1 MMKKLAGVLAGAWLG
16 LQLGVGY
23 LVAPVLF
30 QNLERMQAGAL
41 AGVLFT
47 VTAYIGMFVWL
58 LVYFTGRSE
67 QKRAYA
73 RAHTGKWI
81 LLLLALLAVNQFL
94 ITPVIEAHKTGTAN
108 WLLTLLGGS
117 FGRWHGTSTII
128 YMVCSVLGLG
138 LVFRL
143 VKMEWR

>member
-1 MMKKLAGVLAGAWLG
+1 MKKLAGVLAGAWLG

-47 VTAYIGMFVWL
+47 VTAYIGLFVWL

-94 ITPVIEAHKTGTAN
+94 ITPVIEAHKTGAAN

>member
-67 QKRAYA
+67 QKRAYT

-81 LLLLALLAVNQFL
+81 LLLLVLLAVNQFL

>member
-1 MMKKLAGVLAGAWLG
+1 MKKLAGVLAGAWLG

>member
-1 MMKKLAGVLAGAWLG
+1 MKKLAGVLAGAWLG

-94 ITPVIEAHKTGTAN
+94 ITPVIEAHKTCTAN

>member
-1 MMKKLAGVLAGAWLG
+1 MKKLAGVLAGAWLG

-30 QNLERMQAGAL
+30 QNLERAQAGSL

-47 VTAYIGMFVWL
+47 VTAYIGLAVWL
-58 LVYFTGRSE
+58 LVYFTGKSE
-67 QKRAYA
+67 EKRAYV
-73 RAHTGKWI
+73 HSYTGKWV
-81 LLLLALLAVNQFL
+81 LLLLVLLAVNQL
-94 ITPVIEAHKTGTAN
+94 LVTPVIEAHKTGTAN

-117 FGRWHGTSTII
+117 FGRWHGISSVI

-143 VKMEWR
+143 VRMEWR

>member
-1 MMKKLAGVLAGAWLG
+1 MKKLAGVLAGAWLG

-117 FGRWHGTSTII
+117 FGRWHGISTII

>member
-1 MMKKLAGVLAGAWLG
+1 MKKLAGVLAAAWLG

-30 QNLERMQAGAL
+30 QNLERVKAGEL
-41 AGVLFT
+41 AGVLFA
-47 VTAYIGMFVWL
+47 VTAYIGLAVWL
-58 LVYFTGRSE
+58 LVYFAGRQEAKRAHGRS
-67 QKRAYA
+67 
-73 RAHTGKWI
+73 HTGKWI
-81 LLLLALLAVNQFL
+81 WLLLALLAVNQFL
-94 ITPVIEAHKTGTAN
+94 VTPVIEAHKTGTAN

-117 FGRWHGTSTII
+117 FGRWHGVSTVI
-128 YMVCSVLGLG
+128 YMVCSLLGLG

>member
-67 QKRAYA
+67 QKRAYT
-73 RAHTGKWI
+73 RTHTGKWI

-117 FGRWHGTSTII
+117 FGRWHGISTII

>member
-1 MMKKLAGVLAGAWLG
+1 MKKLAGVLAGAWLG

-30 QNLERMQAGAL
+30 QNLERTQAGEL

-47 VTAYIGMFVWL
+47 VTAYIGLAVWL
-58 LVYFTGRSE
+58 LVYFTGRTE
-67 QKRAYA
+67 EKRAYA
-73 RAHTGKWI
+73 RPYTGKWV
-81 LLLLALLAVNQFL
+81 LLLLVLLAANQFL
-94 ITPVIEAHKTGTAN
+94 VTPVIEAHKMGTAN

-117 FGRWHGTSTII
+117 FGRWHGVSTII

-143 VKMEWR
+143 VRMEWR